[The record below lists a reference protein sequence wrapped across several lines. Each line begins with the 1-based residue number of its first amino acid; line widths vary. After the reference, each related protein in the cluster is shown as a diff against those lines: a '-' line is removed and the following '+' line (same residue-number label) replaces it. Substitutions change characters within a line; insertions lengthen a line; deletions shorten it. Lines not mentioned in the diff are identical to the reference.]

1 MNVKI
6 FSVSRAAGLLA
17 GALFALLGARAAEA
31 DALPVFETN
40 YITVGGNAPA
50 ISGSKAAFQKGTMLS
65 KTGAAGIEA
74 FNYTVDL
81 SKETALQIDGK
92 VLPGA
97 DDYLAKF
104 KLTKNEVG
112 SFEAGYKRVRTF
124 YDGKGG
130 FFPGNNAWL
139 PLYSR
144 ALSVDRGQFF
154 VHGTIALPKAPVFNF
169 SYTNSTRTGRKDST
183 IWGDSDLT
191 GVPILSLGT
200 LNLISSNRKIIPAY
214 IDLNE
219 RNENLE
225 ASVDHSMGDT
235 KLHLA
240 VIRDRT
246 NNLDS
251 RSIDRYPGEL
261 KPFPAIPSNPVTVV
275 PNALANNPNKGFDI
289 QGVKQT
295 GTTLDGKLET
305 TINPWIN
312 AYVEGSYYHASADLM
327 SSRLITATI
336 ATATGVQNLV
346 GGYTPA
352 GRSPYSPVG
361 TGTFRTNVY
370 TGVIGAELKPTKDLE
385 INPAVKFEKFTTN
398 GNFLANYTL
407 NMVTLAT
414 GAVVPG
420 TIVAPN
426 WSTASEKPTIPEVT
440 ARYTGIPNVALYAD
454 WSYRDTPSD
463 EHKVYVGA
471 TTSTTVMVAAAPT
484 IVFDKVREK
493 HTNFS
498 VGGNWTPS
506 GMFTLRAE
514 YFEKDHE
521 NAYNDAVATGFYT
534 LDNDT
539 YGARISAT
547 VRPAPVVS
555 FATRY
560 VVQRGHGTVA
570 EDGYLFGHSN
580 DSRRYQIS
588 ETIDWTP
595 QKNFYAQANV
605 NVIWDRVGTVYP
617 RAGGSADDVLHNAN
631 NNYWNASVLTGFV
644 VDKETDAQVQA
655 TYYKADNWD
664 PLRATYTTPYGQ
676 GGKDYS
682 VTVGLKHK
690 FSDRM
695 VGVAKLGYF
704 NSTNETSGG
713 FADYKGTV
721 GYVSLQFRL

>member
-1 MNVKI
+1 MNVKT
-6 FSVSRAAGLLA
+6 FSLSRAAGLLA
-17 GALFALLGARAAEA
+17 GALFALSGARATEA
-31 DALPVFETN
+31 DALPVFDTN
-40 YITVGGNAPA
+40 YITVGGNVPA
-50 ISGSKAAFQKGTMLS
+50 VSGSKAAFQRGTMLS
-65 KTGAAGIEA
+65 KSGAAGIEA

-92 VLPGA
+92 ALPGA
-97 DDYLAKF
+97 EDYLAKF
-104 KLTKNEVG
+104 KVTKNEVG

-130 FFPGNNAWL
+130 FFPTNNAWL

-154 VHGTIALPKAPVFNF
+154 VHGTVALPKAPVFNF
-169 SYTNSTRTGRKDST
+169 SYTNSTRSGRKDST

-191 GVPILSLGT
+191 GVPIYSLST
-200 LNLISSNRKIIPAY
+200 LNPISSNRKIIPAY
-214 IDLNE
+214 IQLNE
-219 RNENLE
+219 RTENWE
-225 ASVDHSMGDT
+225 VSVNHSVGDT
-235 KLHLA
+235 KVHLA
-240 VIRDRT
+240 VIGDRI

-251 RSIDRYPGEL
+251 RSVDRYPGEL
-261 KPFPAIPSNPVTVV
+261 KPFPAIPSNPVTLV
-275 PNALANNPNKGFDI
+275 PNALGNNPNKGLDI
-289 QGVKQT
+289 QGIKET
-295 GTTLDGKLET
+295 GTTYMGKIET
-305 TINPWIN
+305 VINPWIS
-312 AYVEGSYYHASADLM
+312 AYAEGSYYHASADLM

-361 TGTFRTNVY
+361 TGTFRTNIY
-370 TGVIGAELKPTKDLE
+370 TGVVGLELKPTKDLE
-385 INPAVKFEKFTTN
+385 INPAVKVEKFNTN
-398 GNFLANYTL
+398 GNFLANYAL

-420 TIVAPN
+420 TVAAPN
-426 WSTASEKPTIPEVT
+426 WSTASEKPTVPEVS
-440 ARYTGIPNVALYAD
+440 ARYTGISNVALFMD
-454 WSYRDTPSD
+454 WSYRSTPSD
-463 EHKVYVGA
+463 EHKVYVGP
-471 TTSTTVMVAAAPT
+471 TTTTTVMVAAAPT

-493 HTNFS
+493 HTNFI
-498 VGGNWTPS
+498 VGGNWTPNS
-506 GMFTLRAE
+506 MLTFRAE

-521 NAYNDAVATGFYT
+521 NAYNDALATGYYT

-539 YGARISAT
+539 YGGRFTAT
-547 VRPAPVVS
+547 VRPSPVVS

-560 VVQRGHGTVA
+560 VVQRGQCTVA
-570 EDGYLFGHSN
+570 EDGFLFGHSN
-580 DSRRYQIS
+580 DSRRHQIS
-588 ETIDWTP
+588 ETIDWNP
-595 QKNFYAQANV
+595 QKNFYAQANL
-605 NVIWDRVGTVYP
+605 NVMWDTVGTSYP
-617 RAGGSADDVLHNAN
+617 RAGGAANDVLHNAD

-655 TYYKADNWD
+655 TCYKADNYNPW
-664 PLRATYTTPYGQ
+664 LATYTTPYGQ